1 MLPGIKLDAKFI
13 MQALRRRIWL
23 VAIPPA
29 VALFAALLY
38 SSTLQDLYY
47 SEMLI
52 AVDPQRVPDTMVRS
66 TVTLGT
72 DRRLEALKV
81 KVLSRTALEQL
92 ISELDLYPEER
103 KTMALEDVVSKLRA
117 NVGMV
122 PQVPRPRW
130 GEEPQPTAFRVQFTY
145 WDPQKATQVAQ
156 RVGAYF
162 VEQNI
167 LDRGALAGATNKFLE
182 SQLAASRAKL
192 EQQERR
198 LEDFRQRHGPELPTQ
213 VTANLQALTNTQ
225 TQVQAIVESLA
236 RDRDRKLMLERL
248 YREAVA
254 ERSLPTTTA
263 SIPRQGG
270 PDQVSVAGSVQQQL
284 ADARATLAG
293 LELRYKPDHPD
304 VLRARRRTLELEPR
318 AASEAKAMAAAAAA
332 TAAGADSGA
341 LPVQEANPAQRES
354 LRQMRAEIESLD
366 RLVAFKE
373 SEERRVRTEIS
384 EYQRRVEAVPGLESE
399 WIALTRDYDTQQV
412 AYRDLLTKSEAA
424 KLAANLEEQSIGE
437 RFRIVDPA
445 VVPVRPLPSQRI
457 RYNAVGLAIG
467 LLLGLGVAALLELR
481 DKSFRTEADVLD
493 TLSLPVLAMVPYVET
508 AGEKVRGQRRR
519 LAVSLGGAACMAVAG
534 YVAWSLKLWKSLL

>member
-1 MLPGIKLDAKFI
+1 MLPGKTLDAKFI
-13 MQALRRRIWL
+13 VQSLRRRIWL
-23 VAIPPA
+23 VAIPPV
-29 VALFAALLY
+29 VALFAALVY
-38 SSTLQDLYY
+38 SSTLPDVYF

-52 AVDPQRVPDTMVRS
+52 AVDPQRVPDAIVRS

-92 ISELDLYPEER
+92 MTELDLYPEER

-117 NVGMV
+117 NVDMV
-122 PQVPRPRW
+122 LQIPRPRW
-130 GEEPQPTAFRVQFTY
+130 GEDPQPTAFRVQFTY
-145 WDPQKATQVAQ
+145 QEPQKATQVVQ
-156 RVGAYF
+156 RVGTYF

-182 SQLAASRAKL
+182 TQLAESRAKL

-198 LEDFRQRHGPELPTQ
+198 LEDFRQRHGQELPTQ
-213 VTANLQALTNTQ
+213 VTSNLQALTNTQ

-254 ERSLPTTTA
+254 ESSLPRTTA
-263 SIPRQGG
+263 NTPRQGG
-270 PDQVSVAGSVQQQL
+270 PDQVSITGTAQQQL

-318 AASEAKAMAAAAAA
+318 AASEARALATAAAAP
-332 TAAGADSGA
+332 TAGAESGA
-341 LPVQEANPAQRES
+341 LPEGDREQRES

-366 RLVAFKE
+366 RQVAFKE

-399 WIALTRDYDTQQV
+399 WVALTRDYDTQQV
-412 AYRDLLTKSEAA
+412 AYRELLTKSEAA

-467 LLLGLGVAALLELR
+467 LLLGLGAAALLELR

-508 AGEKVRGQRRR
+508 AVEKVRGQRRR